1 MAYPRHNG
9 RACLEEIS
17 IPASGG
23 GRRLVKGRWHGGGKG
38 DGGRGKEKRG
48 QDDKPDSVR
57 PKGSRPQ
64 AGDHSSNATD
74 TRNCA
79 CAWRGPRLVPYLVLH
94 RKGLA
99 LPPLLAERRG
109 GLLPRRFTLAEEAS
123 RRLRR
128 SLLCC
133 AILTTGFPR
142 DTRPFNRASCPAV
155 SGLSSPEGSCL
166 PRSGRLSLSTGDN
179 IVPVRFHSLPS
190 PTKNRSPTPGPG
202 GGFRAVER
210 MGTLAEVVRFC
221 PAWWAFRARRR
232 VYSTGS
238 FRLFRRMCCAGACPR
253 VA

>member
-202 GGFRAVER
+202 GLPRRGKD
-210 MGTLAEVVRFC
+210 GGIDGSC
-221 PAWWAFRARRR
+221 P
-232 VYSTGS
+232 VLSCLVGIPCEEKG
-238 FRLFRRMCCAGACPR
+238 L
-253 VA
+253 